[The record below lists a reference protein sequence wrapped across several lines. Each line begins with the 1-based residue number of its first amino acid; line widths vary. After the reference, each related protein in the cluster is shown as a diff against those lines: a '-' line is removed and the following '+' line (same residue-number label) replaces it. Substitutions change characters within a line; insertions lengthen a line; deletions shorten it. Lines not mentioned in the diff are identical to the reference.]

1 MRRRHFWLA
10 GVALALVSP
19 VAAQQPA
26 PAPPPVAP
34 NQARLDQ
41 TITGLDG
48 PAFAVVYNEEA
59 GILAAA
65 CEEQTVQCWPKDVAL
80 GVRAVERTPY
90 VLRGHPGPV
99 TALAWAGGAVLA
111 SAGADPHIFL
121 WEMPGGRLRQTLTAA
136 SRVRALAM
144 APDGKV
150 LAAGGEDGAVQ
161 LWDVA
166 AGKPGARLA
175 GHADWVLALAF
186 SPDGQRL
193 ASGGYD
199 GVRLWDVA
207 AGKKLLDVPAAPP
220 APANAPPPAANVVL
234 ALAFSP
240 DGKTLAVGGSDARV
254 HLVGAADGKVVRSL
268 AGHTSSVTALA
279 FHPGGVVL
287 ASASKDRTVRL
298 WNPADGQ
305 LLKALEGHTAW
316 VEGVT
321 FLARGTRLASAGADR
336 TVRLWDLTPLP
347 QK

>member
-1 MRRRHFWLA
+1 MPCRHSWLA
-10 GVALALVSP
+10 GAAALVLLSRG
-19 VAAQQPA
+19 AAQT
-26 PAPPPVAP
+26 PPPALPPIAP
-34 NQARLDQ
+34 NLARLDQ
-41 TITGLDG
+41 TINGLDG
-48 PAFAVVYNEEA
+48 PGFAVVYSEEA
-59 GILAAA
+59 GVLAAA

-80 GVRAVERTPY
+80 GVRAVEGTPY

-99 TALAWAGGAVLA
+99 TALAWPGGPVLAAGGPDTRL
-111 SAGADPHIFL
+111 DL
-121 WEMPGGRLRQTLTAA
+121 WEMPGGRLRQTLTAG

-144 APDGKV
+144 APDGKL
-150 LAAGGEDGAVQ
+150 LASGGEDGAVQ

-166 AGKPGARLA
+166 AGKPAARLA
-175 GHADWVLALAF
+175 GHADWVLAVAF

-207 AGKKLLDVPAAPP
+207 AGKKLFDVPAAPP
-220 APANAPPPAANVVL
+220 AAANAPPPAANVVL

-240 DGKTLAVGGSDARV
+240 DGKTLAVGGSDAQV
-254 HLVGAADGKVVRSL
+254 HLVGAADGKPVRSL
-268 AGHTSSVTALA
+268 AGHASSVTALA
-279 FHPGGVVL
+279 FHPGGAVL

-298 WNPADGQ
+298 WNLADGQ

-336 TVRLWDLTPLP
+336 TVRLWDLTAPP
-347 QK
+347 K